1 MKKKEK
7 VDIPFSKI
15 KTEIARILKE
25 EGYRPSEE
33 YIRGIAKEKGLD
45 EQQTASV
52 CRVFGILTETKNE
65 QETTAKKLYDAALKN
80 DFETIQK
87 IQSGGYR
94 LRNDDLTHMRES
106 GVQSN
111 TLIAIQKIFGL
122 KAQEKNMGDVRL
134 ANSAKPENAKDM
146 ARPIASTINRAFNDL

>member
-1 MKKKEK
+1 MNKRHYEHTLPN
-7 VDIPFSKI
+7 IRGSLSN
-15 KTEIARILKE
+15 TYKE

-45 EQQTASV
+45 ERQTASV
-52 CRVFGILTETKNE
+52 YQVFGIATEMKNE
-65 QETTAKKLYDAALKN
+65 EESIAQKLYEAALKN
-80 DFETIQK
+80 DFVTIQE

-146 ARPIASTINRAFNDL
+146 VRPIASTINRAFNDL